1 MKIYF
6 SDFFEISPDII
17 EDYGAFNISLLNDL
31 PLFIDPFLLFNSEKK
46 EYQKLHNDIVNYVIF
61 LKKLSEGD
69 IAKGLVKSLFRFPEV
84 KQNWFGYSKTGN
96 SGTGLGN
103 KFAFDLCT
111 NLTSVFSNFGQEE
124 ITIGSHLEKLCLI
137 ESGVGRDN
145 ISDFVTNL
153 IKGFLLDYTQ
163 KFSQEH
169 IPSQLLKKF
178 HVPKVLFNYKT
189 CTWGSAYFILPQ
201 FDNDY
206 VLLTPKD
213 ILTKD
218 DTWINRQDILKHLD
232 DIIQS
237 VPNEELRAH
246 MNQYFFSKL
255 PNIPNE
261 EHTKEEEQFALS
273 ELIREYPKFLDYYIR
288 FKESKGDKAVSISK
302 ERVEIVEIAFVKQL
316 MKLAELLQLAGF
328 YTVQGSSY
336 DEAMKRVL
344 YLKQVVENN
353 DGYRLFYVDG
363 KPVEREK
370 DLHIIYKLTWH
381 ATDYDVN
388 AEVNNG
394 RGPVDFKISKGSSD
408 KTLVEFKLAKNTKLK
423 QNLAKQVDIYE
434 DANQSDNSIK
444 VIFFFSFDEEQRV
457 KGILKEL
464 GLQNDKNIIL
474 IDASK
479 DNKESASNVKYSMV

>member
-1 MKIYF
+1 M
-6 SDFFEISPDII
+6 
-17 EDYGAFNISLLNDL
+17 
-31 PLFIDPFLLFNSEKK
+31 
-46 EYQKLHNDIVNYVIF
+46 
-61 LKKLSEGD
+61 
-69 IAKGLVKSLFRFPEV
+69 
-84 KQNWFGYSKTGN
+84 
-96 SGTGLGN
+96 
-103 KFAFDLCT
+103 
-111 NLTSVFSNFGQEE
+111 
-124 ITIGSHLEKLCLI
+124 
-137 ESGVGRDN
+137 
-145 ISDFVTNL
+145 
-153 IKGFLLDYTQ
+153 
-163 KFSQEH
+163 
-169 IPSQLLKKF
+169 
-178 HVPKVLFNYKT
+178 
-189 CTWGSAYFILPQ
+189 
-201 FDNDY
+201 
-206 VLLTPKD
+206 
-213 ILTKD
+213 
-218 DTWINRQDILKHLD
+218 
-232 DIIQS
+232 
-237 VPNEELRAH
+237 
-246 MNQYFFSKL
+246 